1 MRLYLDRAKDQLEF
15 ATKARDSGDY
25 STAKRHY
32 SQAAQYMLQAAE
44 QSPEGLKQSRLD
56 AAKTIM
62 SHAESMGTMAKQEQS
77 RQKVTIPAD
86 EEETPPWLVQEKPD
100 IRFDD
105 VAGLEDVKEQIRL
118 KLIYPFSHQDKAEY
132 YGIGSG
138 GGILLYGTPGTG
150 KTLIARATAGEL
162 EADFFVAKPS
172 DLLTKWVGDA
182 EQNVHLLF
190 EAARASERA
199 VIFLD
204 EVESMLPKR
213 RGNISTVMKRVVP
226 QFLAE
231 LEGFGGKATNLLFIG
246 ATNEPW
252 ALDPAVIRPG
262 RFDDKIYVPLPGLE
276 ARRRILELNLR
287 DRPLDE
293 GVNLDELAERLLGYS
308 GADVVQVCRRASTK
322 AFMDAIEQD
331 NLYPITLTD
340 FEEAMVEVK
349 PSVSAKDL
357 QRFERFMEET

>member
-15 ATKARDSGDY
+15 ATKARDAGDY
-25 STAKRHY
+25 ASAKRHF

-44 QSPEGLKQSRLD
+44 QSPEGLKQSRLA
-56 AAKTIM
+56 AAKKM
-62 SHAESMGTMAKQEQS
+62 LGHAETMDALAKQQQS
-77 RQKVTIPAD
+77 RQKLAIPTSD
-86 EEETPPWLVQEKPD
+86 GGIPPWLVQEKPD
-100 IRFDD
+100 IHFDD

-138 GGILLYGTPGTG
+138 GGILLYGPPGTG

-182 EQNVHLLF
+182 EQNVHRLF
-190 EAARASERA
+190 EAARAAERA

-204 EVESMLPKR
+204 EVESLLPKR

-231 LEGFGGKATNLLFIG
+231 LEGFGGKASNVLFIG

-252 ALDPAVIRPG
+252 ALDPAVMRPG
-262 RFDDKIYVPLPGLE
+262 RFDAKIYVPLPGLV
-276 ARRRILELNLR
+276 ARHRILELNLR
-287 DRPLDE
+287 NRPLAED
-293 GVNLDELAERLLGYS
+293 VNLDELAERLQGYS
-308 GADVVQVCRRASTK
+308 GADVVQVCHRASTK

-331 NLYPITLTD
+331 DMQPITTAD
-340 FEEAMVEVK
+340 FEEALADVK

-357 QRFERFMEET
+357 QRFEKFAAGE